1 MKSLCVFKYLYL
13 ILTIPVSGCL
23 TQTINL
29 NDKPKLPSGQMATLS
44 FPLSVRVKIDGKDVE
59 FKRGVFATGKQIK
72 LPPDTY
78 NIQWERSGTNYTF
91 VYKGSGTLKV
101 EPGQK
106 YEIKFDKQ
114 LGYTSLAGTSVSYK
128 YTKSVVLDYA
138 TWIEN
143 TNTKEILVGRKLQNL
158 SPKTMNYVTTLYKL
172 AEFSNDKGDYK
183 SVIEFYRQAL
193 ELKPDSFIALN
204 GLAWTLATCKDESF
218 RDPVL
223 AVEYAKKACELS
235 YYSVPSILDTLATA
249 YAANGNFIE
258 AQGTARKALDIAK
271 TRNNQEEL
279 KMLQNHLE
287 LFESG
292 RPYIEDG

>member
-1 MKSLCVFKYLYL
+1 M
-13 ILTIPVSGCL
+13 

-29 NDKPKLPSGQMATLS
+29 NDKPKLPSDQMATLS

-59 FKRGVFATGKQIK
+59 FKRGGFVTGIQIK

-106 YEIKFDKQ
+106 YEIKFDIQ
-114 LGYTSLAGTSVSYK
+114 LGYTSLVGTSISYK
-128 YTKSVVLDYA
+128 YTKSEVLDYA

-158 SPKTMNYVTTLYKL
+158 NPKTMNYITTLYQL
-172 AEFSNDKGDYK
+172 AEFSKDEGDWK

-193 ELKPDSFIALN
+193 ELQPDSFRALN

-235 YYSVPSILDTLATA
+235 YYSAPAILDTLATA

-258 AQGTARKALDIAK
+258 AQVTARKAIDIAK
-271 TRNNQEEL
+271 TRNNQKEL

-287 LFESG
+287 LFESN